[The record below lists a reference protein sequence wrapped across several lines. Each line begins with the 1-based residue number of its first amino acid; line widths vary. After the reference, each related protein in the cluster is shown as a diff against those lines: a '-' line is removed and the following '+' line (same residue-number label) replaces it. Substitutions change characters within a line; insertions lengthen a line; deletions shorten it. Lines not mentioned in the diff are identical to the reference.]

1 MSRLVCVVV
10 GGQLDLVTGLH
21 VERQGK
27 GDSRSKDLG
36 SGISMM
42 PPGWERG
49 MLGEDRDALGDTGK
63 GLGFFIVRSLLF
75 ISFLFSYLSSGG
87 WQTSVV
93 FYDCRSELD
102 MRLACE

>member
-10 GGQLDLVTGLH
+10 GGQLDLVTGLY

-42 PPGWERG
+42 PPGWE
-49 MLGEDRDALGDTGK
+49 
-63 GLGFFIVRSLLF
+63 
-75 ISFLFSYLSSGG
+75 
-87 WQTSVV
+87 
-93 FYDCRSELD
+93 
-102 MRLACE
+102 